1 MKERQIGLEAK
12 AEKTKYRFADAMK
25 TCMRK
30 ISLEKI
36 TVKEIVEVSE
46 STRQTFYHHFKDK
59 YDLINWY
66 FDKIL
71 LESFEHMGEGK
82 TIYEALVNKFYY
94 IQKEKLFFKA
104 AFRTDEQNCLKQH
117 DFELIFDFYS
127 RRIESNTGQPVSEH
141 LGFFL
146 EMYCYGSIYM
156 MVQWVLGKQNSTP
169 EDMAKLLVDAMPYD
183 ICETF
188 KKLNLL

>member
-71 LESFEHMGEGK
+71 LVLHPSSF
-82 TIYEALVNKFYY
+82 
-94 IQKEKLFFKA
+94 
-104 AFRTDEQNCLKQH
+104 
-117 DFELIFDFYS
+117 
-127 RRIESNTGQPVSEH
+127 
-141 LGFFL
+141 
-146 EMYCYGSIYM
+146 
-156 MVQWVLGKQNSTP
+156 
-169 EDMAKLLVDAMPYD
+169 
-183 ICETF
+183 
-188 KKLNLL
+188 